1 MTKIYETTTGKQI
14 RLNNSQFNKL
24 AEAIYNAVANGYYT
38 VVIGLDDTPDDSL
51 VCYSKR
57 DSFAFQRRVI
67 MPECSTN
74 YDLPLVCFSAS
85 VYPPLYSFINM
96 LWCLGDCTVEVYD
109 SDGCICKKV
118 FNLRGV

>member
-1 MTKIYETTTGKQI
+1 MTKIYETTTGKRI
-14 RLNNSQFNKL
+14 KLNNSQFDTL
-24 AEAIYNAVANGYYT
+24 AEAIYKAVSANYYM
-38 VVIGLDDTPDDSL
+38 VVVRLNDTPDDSL

-57 DSFAFQRRVI
+57 DSFVFQRRVI
-67 MPECSTN
+67 MPEASVN
-74 YDLPLVCFSAS
+74 YELPQVCFSAT

-96 LWCLGDCTVEVYD
+96 LWCIGDCTVEVYD